1 MKSLVSILSLSS
13 LLLSGM
19 ARAEERC
26 AVAMVNW
33 QPREAVLQLA
43 QQNGWQVRRI
53 RIDDGC
59 YEVLGTDA
67 SGRKIDVKLHPG
79 TLAIVENGHKEEHDT
94 KKHGDD

>member
-13 LLLSGM
+13 LLLAGL

-26 AVAMVNW
+26 AVAMVDW

-43 QQNGWQVRRI
+43 EQNGWQVRRI

-67 SGRKIDVKLHPG
+67 TGRKIDVKLHPG
-79 TLAIVENGHKEEHDT
+79 TLAIVQNGHKEDDS